1 MSVQQYAIESMAMM
15 QMLIGAAVA
24 DFSDDELYVRPVP
37 GANHA
42 AWQIGHLVASQ
53 HQLVGLAGGKL
64 PALPDGFA
72 QTFAKDAAGKD
83 GLAAF
88 GYGREKLLA
97 VFNAQRDAVKA
108 WTASVTD
115 ADLAKGMPDPVRAYV
130 PTVGS
135 LLLLVSTHDAMH
147 LGQLQVIRRKL
158 SKKHLM

>member
-1 MSVQQYAIESMAMM
+1 MSVQKQAIESMAMT
-15 QMLIGAAVA
+15 QMLLGAAVA
-24 DFSDDELYVRPVP
+24 DFSDDEMYVRPVP

-53 HQLVGLAGGKL
+53 FQMVGFAGGKL
-64 PALPDGFA
+64 PPLPDGFA
-72 QTFAKDAAGKD
+72 QTFGKDTAAKD

-88 GYGREKLLA
+88 GYGREKLLS

-108 WTASVTD
+108 WAAAVPD
-115 ADLAKGMPDPVRAYV
+115 ADLTKEMPDPVRAYI

-158 SKKHLM
+158 GKKHLM